1 MNKSYKS
8 VWNEALGAWVAASE
22 HTVARGK
29 RSKSTVSSVLASA
42 VVAVAGVSAASGV
55 FAAPYTVGGGVTDQN
70 TTGGAVAIGTG
81 AATKLEASAG
91 TTGLGGWDLSGAGA
105 RRIDG
110 LGVDVSQFAGSA
122 KALQAVAVGSN
133 SLASTVGGTAL
144 GGNASAAVTGATAV
158 GAAATATAREA
169 SVFGAAAYAGAIQ
182 AMALGTFSAA
192 TQARANAI
200 GTNSTAT
207 GVDSNAIGTSAAAS
221 GQRAI
226 ALGSSASQSSNT
238 TTDATQDATT
248 NTRASGTDSIAIG
261 TASSATQASSV
272 AIGTSAVSSGSGA
285 VALGQTA
292 KASGTNSI
300 ALGQNAAASANN
312 SVALGAGSTTT
323 ANLGA
328 AAYNPGSSSLS
339 GTASAANGEVSVGSV
354 GYERRMTNVAAGAA
368 ATDAV
373 NVSQLQSEAVKSN
386 EIGNSVAASLGGG
399 AAYNSTT
406 GTVSAP
412 SYSVGGTTVGSI
424 GDALGNIDGR
434 TTQNTADIAR
444 NADDIAQ
451 NSTSITNVQNQLASG
466 TVGLVQQDAT
476 TRDLTVGKDTD
487 GTVVNMAGTAG
498 SRTVTGV
505 AAGAVNASSVDAI
518 NGSQLYANSASVA
531 SALGGGSTV
540 SEDGT
545 VSAPSYSVD
554 GTTVNS
560 IGDALGNIDGRTTQ
574 NTADITRNADDIAK
588 NATDLTNVQNS
599 VTDLSTQLASGTA
612 GLVQQ
617 DATTRDLTVGKDTDG
632 TVVNMA
638 GTAGNRTVTGVAA
651 GAVNASSVDAIN
663 GSQLYA
669 NSASVAEA
677 LGGGSTVSEDG
688 TVSAPSYSVGGTTV
702 GNIGDA
708 LGNIDGR
715 TTQNAADIA
724 SVQDKLADGSFGLV
738 QQDAT
743 TRDLTVGK
751 DTDGTVVN
759 MAGTAGNRT
768 VTGVAAGAVNASSVD
783 AINGS
788 QLYANSA
795 SVASALGGGS
805 TVSEDGTVSAP
816 SYSVGGTTVGSIG
829 DALGNIDGRTM
840 QNTADITRNA
850 DDIAKNATDLTNVQN
865 SVTDLS
871 TQLNSGTVGLVQQDE
886 TTRDLTVGKDTDGTV
901 VNMAGTAGDRTVTGV
916 AAGVVN
922 ASSMDAIN
930 GSQLYANSVSV
941 ASALGGGSTVSEDGT
956 VSAPSYSVDGTT
968 VNSIGDALGNID
980 GRTTQ
985 NTADIAKNADDIA
998 QNSTS
1003 ITNVQNQLASGTV
1016 GLVQQDATT
1025 RELTVGKDTDGTVV
1039 NMAGTAG
1046 NRTVTGVAAGAVNA
1060 SSVDAINGSQ
1070 LYANSASVASALG
1083 GGSTVS
1089 EDGTVSAPSYS
1100 VDGTTVN
1107 SIGDA
1112 LGNID
1117 GRTTQNTADITRNA
1131 DDIAKNATDLTNV
1144 QNSVTD
1150 LSTQLASGTAGLVQQ
1165 DATTRDLTVGKDTDG
1180 TVVNMAG
1187 TAGNRTVTGVAAGV
1201 VNASSVDAIN
1211 GSQLYANSVS
1221 VAEALGGGSTVSE
1234 DGTVS
1239 APSYSVDGTTVNS
1252 IGDALGNIDG
1262 RTTQNTADI
1271 AKNADD
1277 IAKNTTDLTN
1287 VQNSVTDL
1295 STQLA
1300 SGTVGLV
1307 QQDATTRELTVGK
1320 DTDGTV
1326 VNVAGTAGNR
1336 TVTGVA
1342 AGVVNAS
1349 SVDAINGSQL
1359 YANSASVAEALGG
1372 GSTVSEDGTISAP
1385 SYSVGGTTVGSIG
1398 DALGNIDG
1406 RTTQNAADIAKNA
1419 DDIAQNSTSITN
1431 VQNQLASGTVGLV
1444 QQDETTRDLTVG
1456 KDTDGT
1462 VVNMAGT
1469 AGNRTVTGVAA
1480 GAVNASSVDA
1490 INGSQLYA
1498 NSASVASA
1506 LGGGSTVN
1514 DDGTV
1519 SAPSYSVGGTTV
1531 GSIGDALGNIDGRTT
1546 QNTAD
1551 IARNADDITKNA
1563 DDIAKNATDL
1573 TNVQNSVTDLSTQ
1586 LNSGTVGLVQ
1596 QDETTRDLTVGKD
1609 TDGTVVNMAG
1619 TAGNRTVTGV
1629 AAGAVNASSVDAI
1642 NGSQL
1647 YANSASVAEALGGG
1661 STVSEDGT
1669 VSAPSYSV
1677 DGTTVNSIGD
1687 ALGNID
1693 GRTTQNT
1700 ADIAKNATELT
1711 NVQNSVTDLSTQLNS
1726 GTVGLVQQDATTR
1739 DLTVGK
1745 DTDGTVVNMAGTA
1758 GDRTV
1763 TGVAA
1768 GAVNASSTDAING
1781 SQLYANSA
1789 SVAEA
1794 LGGGSTVNTDG
1805 TVSAPTYSV
1814 DGTTMSNIGDA
1825 LTNIDGRTT
1834 QNADQISALNTM
1846 LGGINSGSGIMYF
1859 HSNSSLPDSVA
1870 SGANSVA
1877 IGGNAQS
1884 SAAGSVALGAN
1895 SVADRD
1901 NTVSVGSAGNE
1912 RQITNVAAGTADT
1925 DAVNVAQLKSAGI
1938 VDANGNVN
1946 AAATYDHNADGS
1958 TNYNS
1963 MTLGNGSDDGTVI
1976 HNVADGVAPTDAV
1989 NVSQLNAVVNNAAA
2003 AANNPMFSA
2012 DGDRTTQSA
2021 TASGTLSVA
2030 AGAGASASGSQAV
2043 AMGANASATGQNSV
2057 ALGSGSVA
2065 DRDNSV
2071 SMGSAGNERQVTNV
2085 AAGTAPT
2092 DAVNVSQ
2099 MNNSVAQGVQQ
2110 AKGYTDQRINDTNNA
2125 INGVARGAYSGIA
2138 AATALTMIPEVDPG
2152 KTLSFGIGAGT
2163 YKGYQAVALG
2173 GTARI
2178 TENIKVKA
2186 GVGLSPGGTTAG
2198 IGASMQW

>member
-1 MNKSYKS
+1 M
-8 VWNEALGAWVAASE
+8 
-22 HTVARGK
+22 
-29 RSKSTVSSVLASA
+29 
-42 VVAVAGVSAASGV
+42 
-55 FAAPYTVGGGVTDQN
+55 
-70 TTGGAVAIGTG
+70 
-81 AATKLEASAG
+81 
-91 TTGLGGWDLSGAGA
+91 
-105 RRIDG
+105 
-110 LGVDVSQFAGSA
+110 
-122 KALQAVAVGSN
+122 
-133 SLASTVGGTAL
+133 
-144 GGNASAAVTGATAV
+144 
-158 GAAATATAREA
+158 
-169 SVFGAAAYAGAIQ
+169 FGAAAYAGAIQ

-238 TTDATQDATT
+238 TTDATQDTTT

-285 VALGQTA
+285 VALGQTT

-312 SVALGAGSTTT
+312 SVALGAGATTT

-354 GYERRMTNVAAGAA
+354 GYERRVTNVAAGAA

-434 TTQNTADIAR
+434 TTQNAADIAKNADDIAK

-466 TVGLVQQDAT
+466 TVGLVQQDET

-498 SRTVTGV
+498 SRTVTGVAAGVVNASSVDAINGSQLYANSASVASALGGGSIVNEDGTISAPSYSVGGTTVGSIGDALGNIDGRTTQNTADIAKNADDIAKNADDIAQNSTSITNVQNQLASGTVGLVQQDETSRDLTVGKDTDGTVVNMAGTAGNRTVTGV

-599 VTDLSTQLASGTA
+599 VTDLSTQLASGTV

-617 DATTRDLTVGKDTDG
+617 DETSRDLTVGKDTDG

-688 TVSAPSYSVGGTTV
+688 TISAPSYSVGGTTV

-768 VTGVAAGAVNASSVD
+768 VTGVAAGVVNASSVD

-795 SVASALGGGS
+795 SVAEALGGGS

-816 SYSVGGTTVGSIG
+816 SYSVG
-829 DALGNIDGRTM
+829 
-840 QNTADITRNA
+840 
-850 DDIAKNATDLTNVQN
+850 
-865 SVTDLS
+865 
-871 TQLNSGTVGLVQQDE
+871 
-886 TTRDLTVGKDTDGTV
+886 
-901 VNMAGTAGDRTVTGV
+901 
-916 AAGVVN
+916 
-922 ASSMDAIN
+922 
-930 GSQLYANSVSV
+930 
-941 ASALGGGSTVSEDGT
+941 
-956 VSAPSYSVDGTT
+956 
-968 VNSIGDALGNID
+968 
-980 GRTTQ
+980 
-985 NTADIAKNADDIA
+985 
-998 QNSTS
+998 
-1003 ITNVQNQLASGTV
+1003 
-1016 GLVQQDATT
+1016 
-1025 RELTVGKDTDGTVV
+1025 
-1039 NMAGTAG
+1039 
-1046 NRTVTGVAAGAVNA
+1046 
-1060 SSVDAINGSQ
+1060 
-1070 LYANSASVASALG
+1070 
-1083 GGSTVS
+1083 
-1089 EDGTVSAPSYS
+1089 
-1100 VDGTTVN
+1100 GTTVN

-1444 QQDETTRDLTVG
+1444 QQDETTRELTVG
-1456 KDTDGT
+1456 KDTDGA

-1480 GAVNASSVDA
+1480 GVVNASSVDAINGSQLYANSASVAEALGGGSTVNDDGTVSAPSYSVGGTTVGSIGDALGNIDGRTTQNTADIARNADDITKNADDIARNATDLTNVQNSVTDLSTQLNSGTVGLVQQDATTRDLTVGKDTDGTVVNMAGAAGNRTVTGVAAGVVNASSTDA

-1563 DDIAKNATDL
+1563 DDIARNATDL

-1596 QDETTRDLTVGKD
+1596 QDATTRDLTVGKD

-1619 TAGNRTVTGV
+1619 AAGNRTVTGV
-1629 AAGAVNASSVDAI
+1629 AAGVVNASSTDAI

-1647 YANSASVAEALGGG
+1647 YANSASVASALGGG
-1661 STVSEDGT
+1661 STVNDDGT

-1677 DGTTVNSIGD
+1677 GGTTVGSIGD

-1768 GAVNASSTDAING
+1768 GTVNASSTDAING

>member
-1 MNKSYKS
+1 M
-8 VWNEALGAWVAASE
+8 
-22 HTVARGK
+22 
-29 RSKSTVSSVLASA
+29 
-42 VVAVAGVSAASGV
+42 
-55 FAAPYTVGGGVTDQN
+55 
-70 TTGGAVAIGTG
+70 
-81 AATKLEASAG
+81 
-91 TTGLGGWDLSGAGA
+91 
-105 RRIDG
+105 
-110 LGVDVSQFAGSA
+110 
-122 KALQAVAVGSN
+122 
-133 SLASTVGGTAL
+133 
-144 GGNASAAVTGATAV
+144 
-158 GAAATATAREA
+158 
-169 SVFGAAAYAGAIQ
+169 FGAAAYAGAIQ

>member
-1 MNKSYKS
+1 M
-8 VWNEALGAWVAASE
+8 
-22 HTVARGK
+22 
-29 RSKSTVSSVLASA
+29 
-42 VVAVAGVSAASGV
+42 
-55 FAAPYTVGGGVTDQN
+55 
-70 TTGGAVAIGTG
+70 
-81 AATKLEASAG
+81 
-91 TTGLGGWDLSGAGA
+91 
-105 RRIDG
+105 
-110 LGVDVSQFAGSA
+110 
-122 KALQAVAVGSN
+122 
-133 SLASTVGGTAL
+133 
-144 GGNASAAVTGATAV
+144 
-158 GAAATATAREA
+158 
-169 SVFGAAAYAGAIQ
+169 FGAAAYAGAIQ

-434 TTQNTADIAR
+434 TTQNTADIAK
-444 NADDIAQ
+444 NAD
-451 NSTSITNVQNQLASG
+451 
-466 TVGLVQQDAT
+466 
-476 TRDLTVGKDTD
+476 
-487 GTVVNMAGTAG
+487 
-498 SRTVTGV
+498 
-505 AAGAVNASSVDAI
+505 
-518 NGSQLYANSASVA
+518 
-531 SALGGGSTV
+531 
-540 SEDGT
+540 
-545 VSAPSYSVD
+545 
-554 GTTVNS
+554 
-560 IGDALGNIDGRTTQ
+560 
-574 NTADITRNADDIAK
+574 
-588 NATDLTNVQNS
+588 
-599 VTDLSTQLASGTA
+599 
-612 GLVQQ
+612 
-617 DATTRDLTVGKDTDG
+617 
-632 TVVNMA
+632 
-638 GTAGNRTVTGVAA
+638 
-651 GAVNASSVDAIN
+651 
-663 GSQLYA
+663 
-669 NSASVAEA
+669 
-677 LGGGSTVSEDG
+677 
-688 TVSAPSYSVGGTTV
+688 
-702 GNIGDA
+702 
-708 LGNIDGR
+708 
-715 TTQNAADIA
+715 
-724 SVQDKLADGSFGLV
+724 
-738 QQDAT
+738 
-743 TRDLTVGK
+743 
-751 DTDGTVVN
+751 
-759 MAGTAGNRT
+759 
-768 VTGVAAGAVNASSVD
+768 
-783 AINGS
+783 
-788 QLYANSA
+788 
-795 SVASALGGGS
+795 
-805 TVSEDGTVSAP
+805 
-816 SYSVGGTTVGSIG
+816 
-829 DALGNIDGRTM
+829 
-840 QNTADITRNA
+840 
-850 DDIAKNATDLTNVQN
+850 
-865 SVTDLS
+865 
-871 TQLNSGTVGLVQQDE
+871 
-886 TTRDLTVGKDTDGTV
+886 
-901 VNMAGTAGDRTVTGV
+901 
-916 AAGVVN
+916 
-922 ASSMDAIN
+922 
-930 GSQLYANSVSV
+930 
-941 ASALGGGSTVSEDGT
+941 
-956 VSAPSYSVDGTT
+956 
-968 VNSIGDALGNID
+968 
-980 GRTTQ
+980 
-985 NTADIAKNADDIA
+985 DIAKNADDIA

-1016 GLVQQDATT
+1016 GLVQQDETT
-1025 RELTVGKDTDGTVV
+1025 RDLTVGKDTDGTVV
-1039 NMAGTAG
+1039 NMAGAAG
-1046 NRTVTGVAAGAVNA
+1046 NRTVTGVAAGVVNA

-1070 LYANSASVASALG
+1070 LYANSASVAEALG
-1083 GGSTVS
+1083 GGSTVND
-1089 EDGTVSAPSYS
+1089 DGTVSAPSYS
-1100 VDGTTVN
+1100 VGGTTVN

-1117 GRTTQNTADITRNA
+1117 GRTTQNTADIARNA
-1131 DDIAKNATDLTNV
+1131 DDIARNATDLTNV

-1150 LSTQLASGTAGLVQQ
+1150 LSTQLNSGTVGLVQQ

-1187 TAGNRTVTGVAAGV
+1187 AAGNRTVTGVAAGV

-1271 AKNADD
+1271 ARNADD

-1320 DTDGTV
+1320 DTDGAV
-1326 VNVAGTAGNR
+1326 VNMAGTAGNR

-1342 AGVVNAS
+1342 AGAVNAS

-1359 YANSASVAEALGG
+1359 YANSASVASALGG
-1372 GSTVSEDGTISAP
+1372 GSTVSENGTVSAP

-1480 GAVNASSVDA
+1480 GVVNASSTDA

-1551 IARNADDITKNA
+1551 ITRNADDITKNA

-1647 YANSASVAEALGGG
+1647 YANSASVASALGGG
-1661 STVSEDGT
+1661 STVNADGT
-1669 VSAPSYSV
+1669 VSAPTYSV

-1805 TVSAPTYSV
+1805 TISEPTYSV

-1846 LGGINSGSGIMYF
+1846 LSGINSGSGIMYF

>member
-1 MNKSYKS
+1 
-8 VWNEALGAWVAASE
+8 
-22 HTVARGK
+22 
-29 RSKSTVSSVLASA
+29 
-42 VVAVAGVSAASGV
+42 
-55 FAAPYTVGGGVTDQN
+55 
-70 TTGGAVAIGTG
+70 
-81 AATKLEASAG
+81 
-91 TTGLGGWDLSGAGA
+91 
-105 RRIDG
+105 
-110 LGVDVSQFAGSA
+110 
-122 KALQAVAVGSN
+122 
-133 SLASTVGGTAL
+133 
-144 GGNASAAVTGATAV
+144 
-158 GAAATATAREA
+158 
-169 SVFGAAAYAGAIQ
+169 
-182 AMALGTFSAA
+182 MALGTFSAA